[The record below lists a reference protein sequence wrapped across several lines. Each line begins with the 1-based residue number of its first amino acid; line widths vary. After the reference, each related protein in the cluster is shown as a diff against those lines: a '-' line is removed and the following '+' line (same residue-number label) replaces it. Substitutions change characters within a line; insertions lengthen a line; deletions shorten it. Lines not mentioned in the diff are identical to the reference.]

1 MNNIRFVGEGQVY
14 LLASPSRTYADIAAK
29 VCTSGLPT
37 PELIGSPENTELVRR
52 VMASGHLAVAEFDS
66 WVFLVEGYSR
76 VCEAQLIRKRHASYM
91 IQSGRTEKHGKRQ
104 HDYTLPRNIYD
115 HTTFVELLTTNMKKV
130 KVELGPA
137 DIIKIIDQ
145 WYNDGVEEFGLAE
158 EELRYLK
165 PQATSWRGL
174 ICMNSHALLDWFG
187 QRCCMRAQAEIR
199 DMANKMR
206 AICKRECPAVFAEAG
221 PKCRSLGYCPEG
233 KLQHKSCKMPT
244 KEEVMEVIKNLR
256 K

>member
-1 MNNIRFVGEGQVY
+1 MNDIRFVGEGQVY

-52 VMASGHLAVAEFDS
+52 VMASGHLAITEFDS
-66 WVFLVEGYSR
+66 WVFLAEGYSR

-104 HDYTLPRNIYD
+104 HDYALPKSLGNHY
-115 HTTFVELLTTNMKKV
+115 VEFNGEMWGA
-130 KVELGPA
+130 E
-137 DIIKIIDQ
+137 DIIYLIGLWYDQ
-145 WYNDGVEEFGLAE
+145 GISAGIPEED
-158 EELRYLK
+158 LRYLK

-174 ICMNSHALLDWFG
+174 ICMNSHALLDWFNV
-187 QRCCMRAQAEIR
+187 RCCMRAQAEIR
-199 DMANKMR
+199 DLACKML

-233 KLQHKSCKMPT
+233 KLQHETCKMPT
-244 KEEVMEVIKNLR
+244 KEEALEILKNLR